1 MRASVYVL
9 LAGLIAL
16 SGGCSSPVEVDNP
29 EQILLIQ
36 AFLTPGEDVV
46 VDVQE
51 TIPSRRYYEG
61 FENPVSGATVVINP
75 EATEVV
81 LGEDPDTAG
90 HYTASAQSLPV
101 VEGETYHLEV
111 TDDDR
116 VARATTT
123 VPVKSLVT
131 EVVGDTITYVQR
143 YGDLFG
149 ELSHPGEF
157 RWTKSPTAAG
167 YVVIVE
173 ALGVSSLPVT
183 ADPLTGEL
191 DRLVDLHKRLEGQ
204 VDADSLEVLLRQI
217 TDLREFFHENITL
230 VNETGEETR
239 FLREREQQDWI
250 EQESKQETKNWTEG
264 RLWRERRSDL
274 YNSRVLDYWMPADS
288 TRSDFWWFGV
298 RFEGE
303 YRLTLQAVD
312 ENYFDYYT
320 TLFNGNTGADAD
332 FGPIFHVDGGTGVF
346 GSYTR
351 DSFRVL
357 SRRGD

>member
-9 LAGLIAL
+9 LAGVITL

-29 EQILLIQ
+29 EQILLVQ

-46 VDVQE
+46 VDVQK
-51 TIPSRRYYEG
+51 TIPSRTYYKG
-61 FENPVSGATVVINP
+61 FENPVSGATVVVNTG
-75 EATEVV
+75 AREVV
-81 LGEDPDTAG
+81 LEEDPDAAG
-90 HYTASAQSLPV
+90 HYIASAQSLPV

-111 TDDDR
+111 THEDR
-116 VARATTT
+116 VASASTT

-131 EVVGDTITYVQR
+131 EVVGDTITYFQR
-143 YGDLFG
+143 FGDLFG

-191 DRLVDLHKRLEGQ
+191 DRLLALRESAGQ
-204 VDADSLEVLLRQI
+204 VDADSLEVLERQI
-217 TDLREFFHENITL
+217 SDLRDYFDENITL
-230 VNETGEETR
+230 VNDAGASTR

-250 EQESKQETKNWTEG
+250 EQEEKDWTEG
-264 RLWRERRSDL
+264 KLWREKRSDL
-274 YNSRVLDYWMPADS
+274 YNGRVLDYWMPADS
-288 TRSDFWWFGV
+288 THSDFWWLGV

-303 YRLTLQAVD
+303 YQITLQAVD

-351 DSFRVL
+351 DSFRVFA
-357 SRRGD
+357 RRGD

>member
-1 MRASVYVL
+1 MRVSVYVL
-9 LAGLIAL
+9 LAGVIAL

-46 VDVQE
+46 VDVQ
-51 TIPSRRYYEG
+51 TTLPSRTYYEG
-61 FENPVSGATVVINP
+61 FENPVSGATVVVNT
-75 EATEVV
+75 EATEVE
-81 LGEDPDTAG
+81 LGEDPDAAG
-90 HYTASAQSLPV
+90 HYTATAQSLPV

-111 TDDDR
+111 THEDR
-116 VARATTT
+116 VARASTT

-131 EVVGDTITYVQR
+131 EVVGDTITYFQR

-157 RWTKSPTAAG
+157 YWTKSPTAAG

-191 DRLVDLHKRLEGQ
+191 DRLLDLRESLEGQ
-204 VDADSLEVLLRQI
+204 VDADSLEVLERQI
-217 TDLREFFHENITL
+217 TDLRDYFDENITL
-230 VNETGEETR
+230 VNDAGDTTR

-250 EQESKQETKNWTEG
+250 EQEEEDWTEG
-264 RLWRERRSDL
+264 KLWREKRSDL
-274 YNSRVLDYWMPADS
+274 HNGRVLDYWMPADS
-288 TRSDFWWFGV
+288 TRSDFWWLGV
-298 RFEGE
+298 RFDGD
-303 YRLTLQAVD
+303 YRVTLQSVD

-346 GSYTR
+346 GSYTS
-351 DSFRVL
+351 DSFRVF

>member
-1 MRASVYVL
+1 MFF
-9 LAGLIAL
+9 GGIIAL
-16 SGGCSSPVEVDNP
+16 SGGCSSPVEIDNP

-46 VDVQE
+46 VDVQN
-51 TIPSRRYYEG
+51 TIPSRSYYEG
-61 FENPVSGATVVINP
+61 FENPVRGATVVVNT

-81 LGEDPDTAG
+81 LGEDPDAAG
-90 HYTASAQSLPV
+90 HYIASMQDLPV

-111 TDDDR
+111 THEDR

-131 EVVGDTITYVQR
+131 EVVGDTITYFQR
-143 YGDLFG
+143 FGDLFG

-157 RWTKSPTAAG
+157 YWTKSPTAAG

-191 DRLVDLHKRLEGQ
+191 DKLLELRESLEDQ
-204 VDADSLEVLLRQI
+204 VDADSLQVLERQI
-217 TDLREFFHENITL
+217 SDLREFFEDNVTL
-230 VNETGEETR
+230 VNDDGDTTR

-250 EQESKQETKNWTEG
+250 EQEAKDWTEG
-264 RLWRERRSDL
+264 KLWREKRSDL

-288 TRSDFWWFGV
+288 TRSDFWWLGV
-298 RFEGE
+298 RFDGE
-303 YRLTLQAVD
+303 YQVTLQSVD

-351 DSFRVL
+351 DSFRVH

>member
-1 MRASVYVL
+1 M
-9 LAGLIAL
+9 
-16 SGGCSSPVEVDNP
+16 
-29 EQILLIQ
+29 QQ
-36 AFLTPGEDVV
+36 
-46 VDVQE
+46 

-61 FENPVSGATVVINP
+61 FENPVSGATVVVNT
-75 EATEVV
+75 EAREVV
-81 LGEDPDTAG
+81 LEEDPDAAG
-90 HYTASAQSLPV
+90 HYIASAQSLPV

-111 TDDDR
+111 TDEDR
-116 VARATTT
+116 IARATTT

-131 EVVGDTITYVQR
+131 EVVGDTIIYFQR

-183 ADPLTGEL
+183 AEPLTGEL
-191 DRLVDLHKRLEGQ
+191 DRLLDLQKSLKGQ
-204 VDADSLEVLLRQI
+204 VDADSLEVLGRQI
-217 TDLREFFHENITL
+217 TDLREFFDENITL
-230 VNETGEETR
+230 VNEAGETTR

-250 EQESKQETKNWTEG
+250 EQEEKDWTEG
-264 RLWRERRSDL
+264 KLWREKRSDL
-274 YNSRVLDYWMPADS
+274 YNGRVLDYWMPADS
-288 TRSDFWWFGV
+288 TRSDFWWLGV
-298 RFEGE
+298 RFEGD
-303 YRLTLQAVD
+303 YQVTLQTVD

-346 GSYTR
+346 GSYTS
-351 DSFRVL
+351 DSFRVF